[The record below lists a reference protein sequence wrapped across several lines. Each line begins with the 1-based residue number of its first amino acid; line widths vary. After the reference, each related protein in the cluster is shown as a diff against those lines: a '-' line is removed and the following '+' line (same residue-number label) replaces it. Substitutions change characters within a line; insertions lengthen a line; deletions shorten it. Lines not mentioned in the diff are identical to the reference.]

1 MNAINMNIGE
11 YRNIVCEQELSE
23 LFGDV
28 VTVMKNFQSDIFMDY
43 GNMCTIMGTCEETRK
58 IWSIRKT
65 GSWYMDVTEYNRFVH
80 DMDIEPVLQF
90 IVESNSY
97 GEMTF
102 TRIR

>member
-1 MNAINMNIGE
+1 MNVTKMNIGA
-11 YRNIVCEQELSE
+11 YANVTCEFELSE
-23 LFGDV
+23 VFGQIVDV
-28 VTVMKNFQSDIFMDY
+28 MRGFKSDLFMDY

-58 IWSIRKT
+58 IWSIRPYGT
-65 GSWYMDVTEYNRFVH
+65 WYMDVDEYNEFVREA
-80 DMDIEPVLQF
+80 DPEAVLQF